1 MIYMFQLGFR
11 TNYSTECC
19 LAHLTE
25 FVLTGMD
32 KQTHIGM
39 VIANIQKGFDNLDHG
54 VFWKKQNNLVFGHL
68 ESNALSLTSQKN
80 GFWFLLRMSVSEDRA
95 LKYKVAEGSNLEY
108 LLFSPFL

>member
-1 MIYMFQLGFR
+1 MYQSRFKTNHSTDLCFPQLTDFI
-11 TNYSTECC
+11 
-19 LAHLTE
+19 
-25 FVLTGMD
+25 LTGMD

-39 VIANIQKGFDNLDHG
+39 VIANIQKGSDNLDHG

-80 GFWFLLRMSVSEDRA
+80 GFWFLLRMSVSQDRA